1 MLVHFQG
8 QTRNW
13 QFYYLSRIEK
23 RNISILPFLRLSPQI
38 LTIGGGNIPND
49 AIPSWKHEES
59 TSVALLSPVCLFSI
73 LSIPTEGGTYPG
85 WGCGLDMSN
94 PPMKEAPVIS
104 NGWWGILN
112 YVALSDCSW
121 EKINYIKMY
130 LIFQHFRSYF
140 DVTRY
145 NWITKPEVYI
155 LQMEQVYFPN
165 FFFAHATMK
174 TLKIWIPSPD
184 PPNNYFLLHFWAV
197 IFRKMKK
204 MLNFCP
210 KVGKICKGTGFLPK
224 ILQRYRFYSNP
235 PPADE

>member
-145 NWITKPEVYI
+145 NWTTKPEVYI

-165 FFFAHATMK
+165 FFCSRHNWN
-174 TLKIWIPSPD
+174 LK
-184 PPNNYFLLHFWAV
+184 N
-197 IFRKMKK
+197 
-204 MLNFCP
+204 LN
-210 KVGKICKGTGFLPK
+210 
-224 ILQRYRFYSNP
+224 S
-235 PPADE
+235 